1 MTVRLSLLPA
11 WFAATLLG
19 LWAMTA
25 VAQEGP
31 VFRDIDDVA
40 ILGYDPV
47 AYFTVSEATKGT
59 RDQLHEW
66 LEAKWLFANGDHRE
80 LFMSD
85 PEKYAPQFG
94 GNCTMGL
101 ANGFRDSVD
110 PTVWTIIEGRLYLF
124 QNREK
129 LDEFNENPAL
139 RLAEA
144 EASWRRLRRL
154 Q

>member
-1 MTVRLSLLPA
+1 MMVRLSLLPT

-19 LWAMTA
+19 LWAVTA
-25 VAQEGP
+25 AAQEGP
-31 VFRDIDDVA
+31 VFRDIDDIA

-47 AYFTVSEATKGT
+47 AYFTVSEPTKGT
-59 RDQLHEW
+59 QDDLHEW
-66 LEAKWLFANGDHRE
+66 LDAKWLFANTSHRE

-94 GNCTMGL
+94 GNCTEGL

-124 QNREK
+124 QNRET
-129 LDEFNENPAL
+129 LDEFNENPTL
-139 RLAEA
+139 RLAAA

>member
-1 MTVRLSLLPA
+1 MTVRLSLLRGGC
-11 WFAATLLG
+11 AAILLG
-19 LWAMTA
+19 VWATTGL
-25 VAQEGP
+25 AQEGP

-47 AYFTVSEATKGT
+47 AYFTMSEPVKGT
-59 RDQLHEW
+59 SGLSHEW
-66 LEAKWLFANGDHRE
+66 LAAKWRFANPDHRE

-85 PEKYAPQFG
+85 PEKYAPRFG

-101 ANGFRDSVD
+101 ATGFREAID
-110 PTVWTIIEGRLYLF
+110 PTVWMIIEGQLYLF

-129 LDEFNENPAL
+129 LEEFEESREL
-139 RLAEA
+139 YLAEA

>member
-1 MTVRLSLLPA
+1 MGVRSSLLPA
-11 WFAATLLG
+11 WFAVTLLG
-19 LWAMTA
+19 LWAVTA

-31 VFRDIDDVA
+31 VFRDIDDIA

-66 LEAKWLFANGDHRE
+66 LDAKWLFAKRDHRE

-94 GNCTMGL
+94 GHCTKGL
-101 ANGFRDSVD
+101 ANGFRESVD
-110 PTVWTIIEGRLYLF
+110 PTVWTIIEGRLYIF

-129 LDEFNENPAL
+129 LDEFNENPDL
-139 RLAEA
+139 YLAEA